1 MEDERKRMREK
12 AAPGFGIHPNQ
23 SGDVYVQWKWR
34 EAFPPVDASVYT
46 LSRERH
52 DFHRETMGVGE
63 YGQGRAL
70 GGESEDRLVTTPS
83 GVADVNANWIR
94 RAGNGVHLRTS
105 RGRRRG
111 RRNRGRPHITNA
123 RGGWG

>member
-1 MEDERKRMREK
+1 MKIGMEDERKRMREK

-52 DFHRETMGVGE
+52 DFHRETMGVGL
-63 YGQGRAL
+63 GR
-70 GGESEDRLVTTPS
+70 GERGSPS
-83 GVADVNANWIR
+83 DDAIWSCGCEC
-94 RAGNGVHLRTS
+94 
-105 RGRRRG
+105 
-111 RRNRGRPHITNA
+111 
-123 RGGWG
+123 